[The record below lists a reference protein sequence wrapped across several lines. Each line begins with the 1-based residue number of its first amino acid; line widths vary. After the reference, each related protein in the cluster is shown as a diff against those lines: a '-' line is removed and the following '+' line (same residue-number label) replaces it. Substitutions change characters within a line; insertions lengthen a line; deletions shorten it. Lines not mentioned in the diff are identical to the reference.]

1 VSEVIPAAA
10 IDAVVAKGRESRLY
24 ISRKYAQGLLEAAA
38 PILIADAT
46 AAVEEAR
53 VELERRRNDFEQA
66 ADKMPNPTDP
76 YGMNQRE
83 WLRTT
88 SNPYRSQA

>member
-1 VSEVIPAAA
+1 
-10 IDAVVAKGRESRLY
+10 
-24 ISRKYAQGLLEAAA
+24 
-38 PILIADAT
+38 LIADAT